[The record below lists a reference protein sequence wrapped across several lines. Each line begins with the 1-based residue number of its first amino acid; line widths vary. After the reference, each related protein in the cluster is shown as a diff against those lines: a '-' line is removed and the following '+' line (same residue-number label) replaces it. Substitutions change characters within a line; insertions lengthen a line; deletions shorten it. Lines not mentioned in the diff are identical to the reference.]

1 MNRNSTLLIKGKLG
15 QQSLLTVSDCIINFG
30 LVTES
35 LELFYYLLKSNL
47 IDPFYKHLLLFAM

>member
-1 MNRNSTLLIKGKLG
+1 MNCNSTLLMKGKLG
-15 QQSLLTVSDCIINFG
+15 QQSLTVSDCIINFG

-35 LELFYYLLKSNL
+35 LELCYYLLKSNL

>member
-1 MNRNSTLLIKGKLG
+1 MNRNSTLLMKGKLG
-15 QQSLLTVSDCIINFG
+15 QQSLTVSDCIINFG